1 MNGAI
6 IATSIPM
13 EVKEFV
19 TFFDKFSNFDMK
31 VVPVILE
38 VVIRFKL
45 LIISSESF
53 SFCKL
58 YIPDEDFDVSPFIKR
73 SITGLINAN

>member
-13 EVKEFV
+13 KVKDSV

-31 VVPVILE
+31 VVPVTLE
-38 VVIRFKL
+38 AVFRFKL
-45 LIISSESF
+45 LIISPESF

-58 YIPDEDFDVSPFIKR
+58 YTPDEDLAVSPLIKR